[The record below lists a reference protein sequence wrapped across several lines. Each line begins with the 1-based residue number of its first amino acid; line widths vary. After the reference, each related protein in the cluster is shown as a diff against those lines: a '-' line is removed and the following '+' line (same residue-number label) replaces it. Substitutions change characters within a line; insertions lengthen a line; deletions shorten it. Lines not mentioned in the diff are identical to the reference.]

1 MRKVGIIGNGFV
13 GNSIAFGFSPT
24 HDVKVHDKDSRRN
37 MNTIEEVLEC
47 DYIFVAVPTPM
58 HADGDRSH
66 RVCAVSS
73 TLCSHCLHRLH
84 LESRYQHPLP
94 TDDHQRSPK

>member
-1 MRKVGIIGNGFV
+1 MQKVGIIGNGFV

-47 DYIFVAVPTPM
+47 DYIFVAVETPLIFKLPEW
-58 HADGDRSH
+58 
-66 RVCAVSS
+66 SS
-73 TLCSHCLHRLH
+73 TNLSV
-84 LESRYQHPLP
+84 ESKLYNG
-94 TDDHQRSPK
+94 